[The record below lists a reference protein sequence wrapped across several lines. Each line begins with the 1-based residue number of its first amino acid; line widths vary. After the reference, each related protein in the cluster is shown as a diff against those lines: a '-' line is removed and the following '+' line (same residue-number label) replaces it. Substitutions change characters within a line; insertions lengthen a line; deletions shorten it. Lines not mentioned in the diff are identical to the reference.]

1 MSKRIATMSIFVENK
16 HSIESINKILM
27 DFSGIIISRMGIP
40 HRETG
45 ISVIVLILETN
56 NDKIGS
62 LSGKIGNLNGV
73 SVKTATKKS

>member
-1 MSKRIATMSIFVENK
+1 MNKRIATMSIFVENRN
-16 HSIESINKILM
+16 SVASINNILM
-27 DFSGIIISRMGIP
+27 EFSEDIVSRMGIP
-40 HRETG
+40 HREMG

-73 SVKTATKKS
+73 SVKTATKK